1 MRNSLRAC
9 LANCFSHVE
18 MTAVTIPTCFEANL
32 TLGDGSA
39 GADVSE
45 VLQLAS
51 NQVPN
56 LYSSSSSQFSYCFQ
70 V

>member
-1 MRNSLRAC
+1 MAS
-9 LANCFSHVE
+9 
-18 MTAVTIPTCFEANL
+18 VTIPTCFEASL
-32 TLGDGSA
+32 ALGDGSA
-39 GADVSE
+39 GASLSE

-56 LYSSSSSQFSYCFQ
+56 LYSASPTQFSYCFQ